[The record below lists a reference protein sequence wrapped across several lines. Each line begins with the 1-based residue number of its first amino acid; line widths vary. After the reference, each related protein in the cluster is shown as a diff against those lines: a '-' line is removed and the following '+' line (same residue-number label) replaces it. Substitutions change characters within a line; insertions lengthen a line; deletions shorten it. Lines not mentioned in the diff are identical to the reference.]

1 MKIEGLGAPQQ
12 PDPKGKKTKGVDRA
26 DKAKEASK
34 QTADSIELKKD
45 TKEVSKAAYSP
56 NLARTDQPV
65 TDTIIRLTED
75 FGEIFDHQTLFYHE
89 IDGQRIMAMFWP
101 WSNQEFIT
109 IKLMILTKD

>member
-1 MKIEGLGAPQQ
+1 MDLVDLLAKLKDLDYSQ
-12 PDPKGKKTKGVDRA
+12 KKYHVDRQGEYA
-26 DKAKEASK
+26 QLVFPHHSMRTWLDRIGNILGKPVK
-34 QTADSIELKKD
+34 TA
-45 TKEVSKAAYSP
+45 
-56 NLARTDQPV
+56 DQPV

-101 WSNQEFIT
+101 WSNQEYIT